1 MKYQKCFQSAQE
13 IAETTAKF
21 FKGAMKIMAI
31 RFSTNNNKLG
41 FKLIFPNSKYTII
54 YNNNF
59 AVAE

>member
-1 MKYQKCFQSAQE
+1 MKYQKCFQSGQE

-59 AVAE
+59 TVAE